1 MKRTQ
6 HTREFENQAL
16 IKVRERA
23 GKSVRTIAQELHM
36 AEGTLRKWMSK
47 SNQKASLPTPAATS
61 NSHFDQTGAN

>member
-36 AEGTLRKWMSK
+36 AEGTLRK
-47 SNQKASLPTPAATS
+47 
-61 NSHFDQTGAN
+61 